1 MMYGGAA
8 KNKPM
13 MYGGTAAK
21 KKPRK
26 KAYGGGMMT
35 ATQGQQNQMQNQT
48 MQKPKMP
55 MMGMKGGGKAFPD
68 LTGDGKV
75 DKKDILKGRGVP
87 GFQEGGQAKSDRQ
100 MLAESGKALSDADM
114 KGRNFRTIRNL
125 LKGLSDADI
134 ERIKVMMQAA
144 NTGIDGKGYTNEVEC
159 FKSVHT
165 RMDGK
170 ECTWIQDI

>member
-1 MMYGGAA
+1 MKMYTNGQRKAMMYGGMS
-8 KNKPM
+8 KRKPM
-13 MYGGTAAK
+13 MYGGMAQK

-26 KAYGGGMMT
+26 KAQAGGMMST
-35 ATQGQQNQMQNQT
+35 TQQQQQMQQN
-48 MQKPKMP
+48 KMP

-114 KGRNFRTIRNL
+114 KGRNFRKIRNL

-134 ERIKVMMQAA
+134 ERIKEMMDKNYKA
-144 NTGIDGKGYTNEVEC
+144 
-159 FKSVHT
+159 
-165 RMDGK
+165 R
-170 ECTWIQDI
+170 